1 MPNQKITISTIL
13 EEFKGKFLNK
23 DNFSS
28 EGQFKK
34 EFQGKLPSAFQDFI
48 IRSIKQYSEAVRVEK
63 EANANVSEYY
73 SGYNQVISDQ
83 DQKNKEFWEEKS

>member
-48 IRSIKQYSEAVRVEK
+48 IRSIKQYSEAVRVENPKINSEFEFGFNSCNAYRK
-63 EANANVSEYY
+63 EL
-73 SGYNQVISDQ
+73 D
-83 DQKNKEFWEEKS
+83 KEFWENKS